1 MFNYTLPLL
10 TRDLVA
16 DQRYD
21 VSFTSILDNANG
33 FSIRGDD
40 ITFNGQ
46 RVSAIY
52 QWDNSTNNWVE
63 HATTATINLQNGV
76 DALNLFQVSFDDAIL
91 RNIRNHHIIETAEAM
106 FNQNNTMIRNGVRLP
121 FATSTPDDHR
131 QVIENEQNI
140 CLLYTSPSPRDS

>member
-1 MFNYTLPLL
+1 MPFL

-21 VSFTSILDNANG
+21 VSFTSVLDNADG

-40 ITFNGQ
+40 ILFNAQ

-52 QWDNSTNNWVE
+52 RWSNNLNRWVQNN
-63 HATTATINLQNGV
+63 TDSRLFLQDGV
-76 DALNLFQVSFDDAIL
+76 DALNQFQVSFDDAVL
-91 RNIRNHHIIETAEAM
+91 RNIRNRLVIETAEAM
-106 FNQNNTMIRNGVRLP
+106 FNQYNAMIRNGVRLP
-121 FATSTPDDHR
+121 FATTP
-131 QVIENEQNI
+131 